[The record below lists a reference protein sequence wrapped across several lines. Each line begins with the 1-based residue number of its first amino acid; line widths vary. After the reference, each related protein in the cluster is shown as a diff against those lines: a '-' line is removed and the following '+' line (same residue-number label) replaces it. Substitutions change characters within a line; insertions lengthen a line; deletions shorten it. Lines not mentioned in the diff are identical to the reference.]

1 MTHRNNVSIRYKG
14 QTIWTDPRL
23 LRVFTLLLMGEM
35 KRVDSSY
42 DLSLKSFY
50 IDFNFESIFL
60 DELEL
65 KKVKESIVWINQNA
79 ANEGYLLSNNFG
91 QRIASIL
98 KLITPNIGNREL
110 SKEVTEVTSIRP
122 ETIKELLIQIERLLN
137 EKEPFRTNEH
147 ISINSLL
154 GRWESKTIVDA
165 LDFDINFNMT
175 DFSPSQKVI
184 LQIFQPDNK
193 DYSINVSVPAMDWP
207 TKETVELKLINGNVS
222 LDKGIL
228 RITEF
233 DNSKIHKMPI
243 IRLDSGLLET
253 YLFKTRIIF
262 ENTNAR

>member
-1 MTHRNNVSIRYKG
+1 MTHRNNVPIRYKG
-14 QTIWTDPRL
+14 QTIWTNSRL

-42 DLSLKSFY
+42 DLILKSFF
-50 IDFNFESIFL
+50 IDFNFESIFH

-65 KKVKESIVWINQNA
+65 KKVKESLERINNA
-79 ANEGYLLSNNFG
+79 VNKDYLISNNLG

-137 EKEPFRTNEH
+137 AEEPFRTDEQV
-147 ISINSLL
+147 SINHLL

-184 LQIFQPDNK
+184 LQIFHADNK
-193 DYSINVSVPAMDWP
+193 SYSINVSIPAMDWS
-207 TKETVELKLINGNVS
+207 TNKTVELKLINGNVL

-228 RITEF
+228 RIIEF
-233 DNSKIHKMPI
+233 DNSKIYKMPI
-243 IRLDSGLLET
+243 IRVDSGLLEA

-262 ENTNAR
+262 ENINAR